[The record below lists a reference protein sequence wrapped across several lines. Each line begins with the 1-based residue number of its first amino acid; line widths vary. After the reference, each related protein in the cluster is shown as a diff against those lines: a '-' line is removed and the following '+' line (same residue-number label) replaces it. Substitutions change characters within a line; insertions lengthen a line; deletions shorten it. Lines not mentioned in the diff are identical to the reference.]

1 MKPKIH
7 IVSFDVPYPAD
18 YGGVIDVYH
27 RCKALTDFGY
37 EVHLHC
43 FEYGRGKPNELQEV
57 AHKVYFYTRKS
68 NFSSLFS
75 KSPAIV
81 ESRYSEL
88 LISNLKSTPA
98 PIILEGQH
106 TTGILPQLKNY
117 KHPILIRSHNV
128 EHDYYRELAKIET
141 SAFKKVFF
149 KREARLLQRQEI
161 LHTEVE
167 KVLTVSHKDTD
178 YFNSKFG
185 NAYFLPVANS
195 LSKGNRKEFS
205 TKPYILIHGNMSV
218 KENQHSVEQAIKD
231 LKSKHD
237 FELIVAGKNPPQEL
251 TDLVN
256 STSKS
261 TIIPSPSDEI
271 LHQLIAEASAN
282 LLITNQ
288 STGIKHKLINALA
301 NGGHLIANDKMVEGT
316 GLSQFCTI
324 ANSDQEIVE
333 AIKQAIATEVDK
345 DLIDNRLEFLESN
358 YGLKKHAQQIHEI
371 IEQSK

>member
-7 IVSFDVPYPAD
+7 IVSFDVPFPAD

-27 RCKALTDFGY
+27 RCKSLTDFGY

-43 FEYGRGKPNELQEV
+43 FEYGRGKPVELNLV
-57 AHKVYFYTRKS
+57 AHKVYFYKRKS
-68 NFSSLFS
+68 NFTSLFS
-75 KSPAIV
+75 KNPVIV
-81 ESRYSEL
+81 ESRYSEQ
-88 LISNLKSTPA
+88 LISYLKSIPA

-117 KHPILIRSHNV
+117 PEPILIRSHNV

-141 SAFKKVFF
+141 SFFKKSFF
-149 KREARLLQRQEI
+149 KREARLLKKQEE
-161 LHTEVE
+161 LHAHVDRI
-167 KVLTVSHKDTD
+167 LTVSHKDTT
-178 YFNSKFG
+178 YFNSKFQ

-195 LSKGNRKEFS
+195 LSKGNRLDYS

-218 KENQHSVEQAIKD
+218 KENQHSVEQAIRD
-231 LKSKHD
+231 FKSKLD
-237 FELIVAGKNPPQEL
+237 FQLIVAGKNPPQEL

-256 STSKS
+256 STSNSK
-261 TIIPSPSDEI
+261 IIPSPSDEV
-271 LHQLIAEASAN
+271 LHTLIAEASAN

-301 NGGHLIANDKMVEGT
+301 NGGHLIANTMMVEGT
-316 GLSQFCTI
+316 GLSEFCTI
-324 ANSDQEIVE
+324 ANSDTEIVA
-333 AIKQAIATEVDK
+333 AIQHAIDTEVDK
-345 DLIDNRLEFLESN
+345 SLIEKRLEFLESN